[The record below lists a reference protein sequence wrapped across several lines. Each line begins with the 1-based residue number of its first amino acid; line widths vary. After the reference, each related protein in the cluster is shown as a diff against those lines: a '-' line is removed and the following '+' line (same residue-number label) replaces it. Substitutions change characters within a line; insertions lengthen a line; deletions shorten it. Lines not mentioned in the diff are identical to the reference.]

1 MTTSLRDQ
9 GRRTKIIA
17 TLGPATDAILPALI
31 EAGMDVA
38 RVNCS
43 HGTVT
48 DHLARIEA
56 IRAAATAAG
65 RYIAVFADLPGPK
78 IRLAPRVE
86 PLAVKTDDVVRLRT
100 VDMPGDAADLTI
112 HYPTLLRDVIDGDR
126 VTLGDGAL
134 SFRVVN
140 VTATHVVL
148 LALDPGVVRGQPGI
162 HLPAE
167 RVRVTTPTDE
177 DLVIAEALA
186 MHVDF
191 LALSFVRSAEEV
203 RRLRHH
209 LVEHCKLG
217 GAAPGII
224 SKIETL
230 GAVEALS
237 DIVEASDA
245 VMVARGDLGIE
256 CPLEDVP
263 HLQKRIV
270 RTCVKAGVPVI
281 TATQMLESM
290 LTASTPTRAEVS
302 DVANAVFDGADAL
315 MLSGETAIGVDPI
328 GVIGWMARIAE
339 RAESEANYQGWGLS
353 VVRSDRRDA
362 TREQQIGSSLAH
374 AAWQAAT
381 DLNADAILCCTST
394 GGTANAVARYR
405 PASRII
411 GMSPSDASCRRMTL
425 TWGVT
430 PLHLAWAR
438 STDEMVWIAVEAA
451 TRDGIVHA
459 GDVVAV
465 LAGDPTTGDKVVDV
479 LRLVRVR

>member
-1 MTTSLRDQ
+1 MTTSLRDH

-17 TLGPATDAILPALI
+17 TLGPATDTILPALI

-43 HGTVT
+43 HGTVP

-56 IRAAATAAG
+56 IRAAATSAG

-78 IRLAPRVE
+78 IRLAPRIE
-86 PLAVKTDDVVRLRT
+86 PLDVKTDDVVRLRT
-100 VDMPGDAADLTI
+100 VDMPGDDADLTI
-112 HYPTLLRDVIDGDR
+112 DYPTLLRDVIDGDR
-126 VTLGDGAL
+126 ITLGDGAL

-140 VTATHVVL
+140 ITATHVVL

-230 GAVEALS
+230 GAVDALS
-237 DIVEASDA
+237 DIVEVSDA

-290 LTASTPTRAEVS
+290 LTALTPTRAEVS
-302 DVANAVFDGADAL
+302 DVANAGA
-315 MLSGETAIGVDPI
+315 SAI
-328 GVIGWMARIAE
+328 
-339 RAESEANYQGWGLS
+339 RA
-353 VVRSDRRDA
+353 
-362 TREQQIGSSLAH
+362 
-374 AAWQAAT
+374 
-381 DLNADAILCCTST
+381 
-394 GGTANAVARYR
+394 ANA
-405 PASRII
+405 S
-411 GMSPSDASCRRMTL
+411 MT
-425 TWGVT
+425 
-430 PLHLAWAR
+430 P
-438 STDEMVWIAVEAA
+438 
-451 TRDGIVHA
+451 
-459 GDVVAV
+459 
-465 LAGDPTTGDKVVDV
+465 
-479 LRLVRVR
+479 